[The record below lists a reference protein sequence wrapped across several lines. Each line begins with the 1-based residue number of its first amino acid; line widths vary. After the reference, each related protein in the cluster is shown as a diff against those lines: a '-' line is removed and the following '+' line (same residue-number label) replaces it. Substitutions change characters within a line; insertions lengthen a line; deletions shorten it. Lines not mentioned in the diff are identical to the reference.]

1 LRHLRLT
8 SSRFGVEL
16 GCLALILAAA
26 AAVYTRSL
34 HAATAYDEGNY
45 LASLDALR
53 HGQHLGSDVF
63 LDQPPGWYL
72 LLQGVGATFGNTV
85 TGVRTGMLVIALV
98 GLVAAWAAARAL
110 GGPLAGLAA
119 AAVLAIAPPYPT
131 LAASVES
138 DPPSTVLALAAIAI
152 ALYARRSP
160 WLWAASG
167 AVFALAMSVKLFAV
181 VAALPLA
188 ALALRSRRVHEPLL
202 AVAGFAAVVVAF
214 VVGYRHVLHE
224 VWQGVFG
231 AHLEAIGGHQPGAES
246 NLSRVFRVPD
256 LHTPVGW
263 LVVAG
268 IAGALYWF
276 ARRKPLG
283 LWPLWLFAVG
293 AAAFTLTMRPLLDH
307 HLVLLAT
314 ALAVPAGAAAALTLA
329 RVRDWA
335 LLGLVLFV
343 CAGLY
348 QEHHRLARND
358 VPERP
363 DYVWAARVVAKETS
377 PDELVVSDVPSIP
390 YLADRRE
397 PGQLIDTSIAR
408 IINEYLSPAGVLRE
422 IERSGAR
429 VVVVGRNFRSKP
441 AIIRGLEQRYPRRLR
456 HGEVTVYVRSR

>member
-1 LRHLRLT
+1 MRTR
-8 SSRFGVEL
+8 RFGVEL
-16 GCLALILAAA
+16 GCLALIVAAA
-26 AAVYTRSL
+26 AAVYARSL
-34 HAATAYDEGNY
+34 HTATAYDEGNY

-72 LLQGVGATFGNTV
+72 LLQGVGATFGNSV
-85 TGVRTGMLVIALV
+85 TGVRTGLLVIALF
-98 GLVAAWAAARAL
+98 GLVAAWAAARVL

-119 AAVLAIAPPYPT
+119 AALLAIAPPYPT

-138 DPPSTVLALAAIAI
+138 DPASTVFALASIAI
-152 ALYARRSP
+152 ALYARRRP

-167 AVFALAMSVKLFAV
+167 AVFALALSVKLFAV
-181 VAALPLA
+181 VAGLPLA
-188 ALALRSRRVHEPLL
+188 ALALRHRRVQEAAYLV
-202 AVAGFAAVVVAF
+202 AGFGAVVAGFAI
-214 VVGYRHVLHE
+214 GYRHVLHE

-231 AHLEAIGGHQPGAES
+231 AHLQAVGGHQPGAES
-246 NLSRVFRVPD
+246 NLSRIIRLPD
-256 LHTPVGW
+256 LHTPFGW
-263 LVVAG
+263 LAWAG
-268 IAGALYWF
+268 IAAAIFWV

-314 ALAVPAGAAAALTLA
+314 ALAVPAGASVALTLA
-329 RVRDWA
+329 RLRDWA
-335 LLGLVLFV
+335 LLALVVFV

-348 QEHHRLARND
+348 QEQHRLARND

-363 DYVWAARVVAKETS
+363 DYVWAAQVVAQNTS
-377 PDELVVSDVPSIP
+377 PNELVVSDVPSIP
-390 YLADRRE
+390 YLAGRRE

-408 IINEYLSPAGVLRE
+408 IINEYLSPAGVLEE
-422 IERSGAR
+422 IEKSGAR

-441 AIIRGLEQRYPRRLR
+441 AIIRGLEQRYPRKLR
-456 HGEVTVYVRSR
+456 HGEVTVYLRPR